1 MNCLDKMREN
11 KIKFNSIA
19 RKNNNYWTDLFIE
32 AIKLET
38 SQLKKY
44 QSNTILE
51 LYNGDAI
58 I

>member
-1 MNCLDKMREN
+1 MREN